1 MKFIALAVSA
11 VIGLAAAQMEVLSE
25 IPQCALQCFTESVTK
40 TDCALTD
47 FYCQCGANAEMIQKT
62 TLECLC
68 HSECTTSDLAKVY
81 SVSTKLCTKV
91 LEQHGEKY
99 DQPAAL
105 SEGICAAGK
114 TPAASSGNST
124 GSAKPSSNTTS
135 SSASPSGSGA
145 AYEGGAN
152 SAVGMSMAAIAVGG
166 LAFLAM

>member
-1 MKFIALAVSA
+1 M
-11 VIGLAAAQMEVLSE
+11 
-25 IPQCALQCFTESVTK
+25 PQRVHHQRPCQYVKILFQLPASTVHRTDTPSTE
-40 TDCALTD
+40 
-47 FYCQCGANAEMIQKT
+47 
-62 TLECLC
+62 
-68 HSECTTSDLAKVY
+68 VY